1 MKTRIFIYN
10 FLSAMA
16 LAAGT
21 MMMAACSND
30 DDNGNVT
37 PPKQEA
43 KPLVI
48 DETQKNIIKAHN
60 KFSHKFFAYALEAAN
75 GDNVAV
81 SPLSA
86 EIALSMLANAADG
99 ETQAEL
105 LNALGYSDMTAL
117 NSFNRYILEN
127 LPMVDPSLVRL
138 DLCNSVWLNSDRNVS
153 LTPTFTNALSN
164 DYSAS
169 ITSLPFSNF
178 NINIKANE
186 WVNEKTQGMIKKF
199 YKEDDDISF
208 LKFTLLN
215 AMYFNG
221 KWDEDCKFNKKNT
234 KSENFTYI
242 DESGAKASKKVEM
255 MATMYTGSGC
265 EKKGEYNAVK
275 LFYGQKAFYML
286 IVVPEEGQ
294 DIDYCIY
301 NAMND
306 KASDVYWQPYR
317 ITLKLPR
324 FETEA
329 TILMTEF
336 LIDAGIN
343 MESCDLSNVLTNDTP
358 LINEP
363 ILIKQCTAIKANEE
377 GTEAAAV
384 TGIDGVTSTIIYPL
398 TVTADRPFGY
408 AIVEKESNT
417 IIMMGAFQKP

>member
-1 MKTRIFIYN
+1 MKTRISIYN
-10 FLSAMA
+10 LLTTTAIAVAS
-16 LAAGT
+16 
-21 MMMAACSND
+21 MMMSACSDD

-43 KPLVI
+43 KPLVV
-48 DETQKNIIKAHN
+48 DEAQKTIIAAHN
-60 KFSHKFFAYALEAAN
+60 KFAHNFFAYALKAAN

-105 LNALGYSDMTAL
+105 LNVLGYSDMTAL

-127 LPMVDPSLVRL
+127 LPMIDPSLVRL

-164 DYSAS
+164 DYLAS

-199 YKEDDDISF
+199 YDEKREDLSG
-208 LKFTLLN
+208 LRFTLLN

-221 KWDEDCKFNKKNT
+221 KWNEDCKFNKKNT
-234 KSENFTYI
+234 KSENFTYT
-242 DESGAKASKKVEM
+242 DMSGAKTTKKVEM
-255 MATMYTGSGC
+255 MANEFSSTGII
-265 EKKGEYNAVK
+265 KKGEYNAVRI
-275 LFYGQKAFYML
+275 FYGQNTFNML
-286 IVVPEEGQ
+286 IVVPEDGQ
-294 DIDYCIY
+294 DIAYCLED
-301 NAMND
+301 AM
-306 KASDVYWQPYR
+306 KSSHISCIVK
-317 ITLKLPR
+317 LKLPK
-324 FETEA
+324 FENNA
-329 TILMTEF
+329 TIMLNGF
-336 LIDAGIN
+336 LENKGVN
-343 MESCDLSNVLTNDTP
+343 MKNCNLSNVLTDDNPITDE
-358 LINEP
+358 LITM
-363 ILIKQCTAIKANEE
+363 KQCTAIKVNEE

-384 TGIDGVTSTIIYPL
+384 TGIGGVIGIQLPL
-398 TVTADRPFGY
+398 TITADRPFGY